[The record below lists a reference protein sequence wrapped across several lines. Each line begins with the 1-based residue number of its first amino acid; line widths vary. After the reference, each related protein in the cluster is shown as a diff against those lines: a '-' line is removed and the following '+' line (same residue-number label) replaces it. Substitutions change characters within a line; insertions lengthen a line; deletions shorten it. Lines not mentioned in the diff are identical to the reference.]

1 MKTNVLMAKIGAA
14 LLLAFSVQTRAADAW
29 VRYGAAQAGSK
40 VKIDGTSTV
49 HDWTVEGSLIG
60 GYVEFDPA
68 FDPANPKPG
77 KVGCRTSVII
87 PVRQLKSSK
96 GGAPMDNVMYD
107 AMKQRQF
114 PRIEYSVTEMTL
126 KEAPKSAGDPVAFD
140 TVGDLAV
147 AGMTNKVNMPVTMHR
162 LEGNQLKFSGA
173 VTIKMTSFGIQ
184 PPAPKIAG
192 GLIST
197 GDEVKLSFE
206 WVTAKKEAAK

>member
-1 MKTNVLMAKIGAA
+1 MKTNLLVAKIGAV
-14 LLLAFSVQTRAADAW
+14 LLLAFTLQSRAADAW
-29 VRYGAAQAGSK
+29 VRYAAAPSGSK

-49 HDWTVEGSLIG
+49 HDWTVEGTLIG
-60 GYVEFDPA
+60 GHVEFDPA

-87 PVRQLKSSK
+87 PVRQLKSGK
-96 GGAPMDNVMYD
+96 TPMDNVMYD

-114 PRIEYSVTEMTL
+114 PRIEYHVTEMTL
-126 KEAPKSAGDPVAFD
+126 KEAPKSGGDPVAFD
-140 TVGDLAV
+140 TVGNLV
-147 AGMTNKVNMPVTMHR
+147 VSGVTNKVTMPVTMHR
-162 LEGNQLKFSGA
+162 LEGNQLKFSGGIT
-173 VTIKMTSFGIQ
+173 VKMTSFGIQ

-206 WVTAKKEAAK
+206 WVTVKKQAAE